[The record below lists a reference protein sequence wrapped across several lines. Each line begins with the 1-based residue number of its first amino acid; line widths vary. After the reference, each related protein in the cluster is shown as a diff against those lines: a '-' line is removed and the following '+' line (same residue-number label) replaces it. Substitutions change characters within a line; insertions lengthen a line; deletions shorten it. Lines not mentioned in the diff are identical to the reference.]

1 MTTQSVEYTVS
12 AQSFSGLLD
21 ELAMGRPQS
30 WGLLDMVP
38 LLPTEQRKSNDQFV
52 PPLQQLHLVRVHSY
66 GTLELENTAHEG
78 VLIAPMHVG
87 FFQPGAQNHATSRI
101 LLLDANE
108 HLVVDDCFCIQQS
121 QGGYLAEAQQRFI
134 VLPLGLR
141 RVALERRGEKAFARL
156 WEDIDAFNRRY
167 GIARGGHLERFLR
180 PNFHRLV
187 PLRHA
192 FEVLPQQVGAAYFV
206 AGRLVGVEITP
217 NAAYWSDVGPILTMY
232 CYGAAALQG
241 ERHQFQSTHTP
252 LDLDGLANLDDLAR
266 RLQQAR
272 SQDEAT
278 YRRELKTFAQDA
290 WKYSPEEGKKNL
302 EIMSLA
308 SQEWMGQ
315 IVWSDKRIVYL
326 SVFRDLKD

>member
-1 MTTQSVEYTVS
+1 MTTQSVEYTTS
-12 AQSFSGLLD
+12 AQKFSGLLD
-21 ELAMGRPQS
+21 QLAMGQPQS

-38 LLPTEQRKSNDQFV
+38 LLPTEQRESHDQFV

-66 GTLELENTAHEG
+66 GTLELENTAHQG
-78 VLIAPMHVG
+78 LLIAPMHVG
-87 FFQPGAQNHATSRI
+87 FFQPGAQNHATSCVLI
-101 LLLDANE
+101 LDANE

-141 RVALERRGEKAFARL
+141 HVALEHRGEKAFARL

-180 PNFHRLV
+180 PNFHRLI

-192 FEVLPQQVGAAYFV
+192 FEVLPRQVGAAYFV
-206 AGRLVGVEITP
+206 AGRLVGVEIAP
-217 NAAYWSDVGPILTMY
+217 NTAYWSDVGPILTMY
-232 CYGAAALQG
+232 CYGAAALQA
-241 ERHQFQSTHTP
+241 ERYQWQSTRTP
-252 LDLDGLANLDDLAR
+252 LDLDGLANLDDLAH

-272 SQDEAT
+272 EQDEAI
-278 YRRELKTFAQDA
+278 YRRELQAFAQNA
-290 WKYSPEEGKKNL
+290 WTYSPEKGKKNL
-302 EIMSLA
+302 EVMSLA
-308 SQEWMGQ
+308 AQEWTGQ
-315 IVWSDKRIVYL
+315 IVRSNKQIIYL

>member
-12 AQSFSGLLD
+12 AQSFSGLLN
-21 ELAMGRPQS
+21 ELAMGQPQS

-38 LLPTEQRKSNDQFV
+38 LLPTEQRKGNDQFV

-87 FFQPGAQNHATSRI
+87 FFQPGAQNHATSRVLI
-101 LLLDANE
+101 LDADE

-141 RVALERRGEKAFARL
+141 RTALELRGEKEFTRL
-156 WEDIDAFNRRY
+156 WENIDAFNRRY

-180 PNFHRLV
+180 PNFHRLI

-206 AGRLVGVEITP
+206 AGRLVGVEVAP
-217 NAAYWSDVGPILTMY
+217 NVAYWSDVGPILTMY
-232 CYGAAALQG
+232 CYGAAALQA
-241 ERHQFQSTHTP
+241 ERHQLQSTRAP
-252 LDLDGLANLDDLAR
+252 LNLDGLANLDDLAQ

-278 YRRELKTFAQDA
+278 YRSGLETFAQDT
-290 WKYSPEEGKKNL
+290 WKYNPEEGKKGL
-302 EIMSLA
+302 EVLSLA
-308 SQEWMGQ
+308 SQEWVGQ
-315 IVWSDKRIVYL
+315 IVRSNQQIVYL